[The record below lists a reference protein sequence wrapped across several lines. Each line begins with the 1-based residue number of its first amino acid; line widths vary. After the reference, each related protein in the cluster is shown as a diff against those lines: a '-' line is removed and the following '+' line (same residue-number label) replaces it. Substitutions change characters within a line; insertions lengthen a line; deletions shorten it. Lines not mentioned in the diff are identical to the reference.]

1 VAEVLVEEFPVP
13 MERVGIQDVFAESG
27 TYDGLL
33 EKYGLGVSHIVD
45 KVKKVMGR
53 KRRDNKSHHR

>member
-1 VAEVLVEEFPVP
+1 MAEVLVEEFPVP

-33 EKYGLGVSHIVD
+33 EKYGLGVSHIID
-45 KVKKVMGR
+45 KVKRVIRR
-53 KRRDNKSHHR
+53 KGSK